1 MAKTTEPPPDDI
13 RNCLDYNPG
22 TGKVVYLCRTVGGGR
37 VLYPGDAA
45 GGRVGR
51 YIHVGF
57 RGVSYQA
64 HRLAWY
70 FMTGD
75 WLPSKQDI
83 DHING
88 DGADNR
94 WCNLRLATRS
104 QNQTNATNK
113 LRSDNQSGHRGVSLR
128 SDSGKWRAHI
138 TVDGT
143 RIFLGDFVDKADAV
157 AARLA
162 AEPIYHRVHIDD
174 QWLSRRRA
182 TLEITQKKR
191 ASRFTTLHAH
201 NTTGHRGVYWY
212 SQRWYA
218 AIKVNGKR
226 IHLGCFTK
234 KTDAIAA
241 RERAEKELMK
251 HE

>member
-1 MAKTTEPPPDDI
+1 MAKTTAPPPEEI
-13 RNCLDYNPG
+13 RSCLGYNPT
-22 TGKVVYLCRTVGGGR
+22 TGKIVYLRRAVGGGR
-37 VLYPGDAA
+37 VIHPGDEA
-45 GGRVGR
+45 GGRSGR
-51 YIHVGF
+51 YIHVSF
-57 RGVSYQA
+57 RGVAYQA

-75 WLPSKQDI
+75 WLPLKQDI

-94 WCNLRLATRS
+94 WLNLRLATRS
-104 QNQTNATNK
+104 QNVTNPSNK
-113 LRSDNQSGHRGVSLR
+113 LRSDNQSGFHGVTLR
-128 SDSGKWRAHI
+128 KDSHKWRAHI
-138 TVDGT
+138 TVDGK
-143 RIFLGDFVDKADAV
+143 RIFLGDFADKNDAI

-162 AEPIYHRVHIDD
+162 AEPIYHGD
-174 QWLSRRRA
+174 QADSKWHN
-182 TLEITQKKR
+182 QKLTALQRKR
-191 ASRFTTLHAH
+191 SNRLTTLHAH

-241 RERAEKELMK
+241 RLRAEKEMT
-251 HE
+251 